1 MRYTIFLKVF
11 LKLIFARKNIKSIP
25 LIFFKK
31 TQYQTQVSMI
41 NVFFDLVFYLSGKK
55 EQVMHQWSKTNA
67 QEILKRWADRGSG
80 WV

>member
-1 MRYTIFLKVF
+1 MLLKVF

-41 NVFFDLVFYLSGKK
+41 DVFFDLVFLSL
-55 EQVMHQWSKTNA
+55 W
-67 QEILKRWADRGSG
+67 
-80 WV
+80 

>member
-1 MRYTIFLKVF
+1 MLLKVF
-11 LKLIFARKNIKSIP
+11 LKLIFARKNIKLIL
-25 LIFFKK
+25 LIFLKK

-41 NVFFDLVFYLSGKK
+41 DVFFDLVFFISGKK